1 MELPK
6 LKICNIKLV
15 VNFRINSLM
24 EIYCQ
29 NCGHIC
35 HCGEKCEKDYGESQ
49 KTVCC
54 THCRHEES
62 DDSWK
67 DTIEYDLK
75 RQN

>member
-1 MELPK
+1 
-6 LKICNIKLV
+6 
-15 VNFRINSLM
+15 M